1 MAKSNQEKAS
11 STLPKSLRKGGLP
24 RPVADVWAAGIG
36 ALSQAK
42 KKGGDSFEALID
54 IGTTVAE
61 TGGKAAR
68 MAVAQVESAAS
79 SVTDSARGLADGAA
93 DGVQERVES
102 IVESVLA
109 RLGVP
114 GREEVMAL
122 QSQVEALQARIASLN
137 DATEADGVGE
147 RTVYSVTTHDRGWA
161 VQRVGA
167 ERATSVH
174 ATKKEALVDARRT
187 ARSHA
192 PSRLIV
198 YKADGAV
205 ATETDYDD

>member
-79 SVTDSARGLADGAA
+79 SVTAA
-93 DGVQERVES
+93 TFIIHLSYLGMGFLLPASYE
-102 IVESVLA
+102 VL
-109 RLGVP
+109 
-114 GREEVMAL
+114 
-122 QSQVEALQARIASLN
+122 
-137 DATEADGVGE
+137 
-147 RTVYSVTTHDRGWA
+147 
-161 VQRVGA
+161 
-167 ERATSVH
+167 
-174 ATKKEALVDARRT
+174 KLV
-187 ARSHA
+187 
-192 PSRLIV
+192 
-198 YKADGAV
+198 
-205 ATETDYDD
+205 